1 MNMVTMKLKAFS
13 ILIAAAVL
21 ACISVAETFALP
33 LQAQRDTVQQS
44 LVHAVVTGRVTDSG
58 TGEPVPGANVILQT
72 ADGRAL
78 YGFTTTDSDGR
89 YRFEYSLRADSV
101 RVMITG
107 FNIRKAWRNVPLT
120 ASVTADF
127 QAEYERLQLNE
138 VTVTAEPIR
147 RRGDTLSY
155 LVDSYIDTLTD
166 RAIGDVLRKM
176 PGIDVSESGQI
187 RYNNRPINKFYIEG
201 LDLMGGRYGIA
212 VNNVRARDI
221 SRVEVL
227 ENHQPIKAL
236 KDVEFSP
243 DAAIN
248 LRLKDGA
255 KGSLIATLS
264 LGGGY
269 KPWMWNGELALML
282 FTGNY
287 QMMTTVKSNNSGDD
301 VTTELTSF
309 YDAFAKEYSQLGIHT
324 PATPDTDR
332 ERYMDNLTHAVS
344 INNIVR
350 LGDSTDNDNTLN
362 INAIYLH
369 DRQRYNSSSLTTY
382 YLPDGQPPLEIDETT
397 SATELSDEAEL
408 KLRYNLNNEKI
419 YLNEQIAFGAEWN
432 RNSGSVLSDGTPVE
446 QAMTVDPQLRLQNDL
461 GFVKVMNGN
470 IRLNFSSRINAS
482 SMPATLRVTPVLYPE
497 IFGYGQ
503 QAQDAVQLMDNRKL
517 YTRNILS
524 FSKGFKGG
532 LDLFVSA
539 GVVADIQGMTSGLT
553 PEDGIA
559 PADSMRNDMYY
570 HKIDAMANAGLTYR
584 YRGFRITGGLGLTY
598 SDLLVRDKVQ
608 GSDRRLGKLLFNP
621 NISMDLEITPNLKLL
636 ASGALINNL
645 GAPSSIYSG
654 YIMTDYRV
662 IGSRDGDIARG
673 LYRRYS
679 AELRYADA
687 LLSLF
692 GSVQTSYTRSRSNL
706 MYGTEYIG
714 SLSRIQTYS
723 IDNVSQGWSIDGK
736 IEKRFDAIST
746 TIGIPVGF
754 TRNWMDVL
762 RQGEIMPVSTWS
774 LPVGLELS
782 SRLAP
787 KIFLEYYIR
796 YVRSASEILPT
807 GPKAAETAE
816 VLTPINAVHQR
827 LRLSTTFFKRLSA
840 SITGEHYLN
849 DAISGGSRNIF
860 FLDASISYKAR
871 KFEYILE
878 GRNLLGTGTYN
889 QRTYS
894 DITNFQYLYRLRP
907 LSVMFKIRFSLG

>member
-1 MNMVTMKLKAFS
+1 MTMKLKTFA
-13 ILIAAAVL
+13 ILTAAAVL

-33 LQAQRDTVQQS
+33 SQAQRDTVRQS

-58 TGEPVPGANVILQT
+58 TGEPVPGANVMLQT

-107 FNIRKAWRNVPLT
+107 FNLRKAWRNIPLA

-127 QAEYERLQLNE
+127 QAEYEKLQLNE
-138 VTVTAEPIR
+138 VTVTAEPIK

-187 RYNNRPINKFYIEG
+187 MYNNRPINKFYIEG
-201 LDLMGGRYGIA
+201 LDLMGGRYGVA

-236 KDVEFSP
+236 KGVEFSP

-269 KPWMWNGELALML
+269 RPWMWNGELALML

-382 YLPDGQPPLEIDETT
+382 YLPDGQPPLEIDEAT
-397 SATELSDEAEL
+397 SATELSDGTEF

-461 GFVKVMNGN
+461 RFVKVMGNN
-470 IRLNFSSRINAS
+470 IRLSFNSRIFAS
-482 SMPATLRVTPVLYPE
+482 SLPSTLRITPLLYPE
-497 IFGYGQ
+497 IFGYDQ
-503 QAQDAVQLMDNRKL
+503 NAQDAVQLMNNRKIN
-517 YTRNILS
+517 TVNTIFLS
-524 FSKGFKGG
+524 KEFHGGFGIN
-532 LDLFVSA
+532 FAA
-539 GVVADIQGMTSGLT
+539 GADADFQGMASSLAPSGT
-553 PEDGIA
+553 DAA
-559 PADSMRNDMYY
+559 PDSLSNDMDYRSLAARAS
-570 HKIDAMANAGLTYR
+570 IGLSYR
-584 YRGFRITGGLGLTY
+584 YRSFHIGAGAALSYNDIFIQDNIRN
-598 SDLLVRDKVQ
+598 SSR
-608 GSDRRLGKLLFNP
+608 SLGKFFVNP
-621 NISMDLEITPNLKLL
+621 NINMDVEITPNLKFL
-636 ASGALINNL
+636 ASGAVINTL

-673 LYRRYS
+673 LYQRYS

-692 GSVQTSYTRSRSNL
+692 GSVQASYTRSRSNL

-787 KIFLEYYIR
+787 GIFLEYYIR

-807 GPKAAETAE
+807 GPEAAETAE
-816 VLTPINAVHQR
+816 VLTPINALHQR

-894 DITNFQYLYRLRP
+894 EITNFQYLYRLRP

>member
-1 MNMVTMKLKAFS
+1 M
-13 ILIAAAVL
+13 
-21 ACISVAETFALP
+21 
-33 LQAQRDTVQQS
+33 
-44 LVHAVVTGRVTDSG
+44 
-58 TGEPVPGANVILQT
+58 
-72 ADGRAL
+72 
-78 YGFTTTDSDGR
+78 
-89 YRFEYSLRADSV
+89 
-101 RVMITG
+101 
-107 FNIRKAWRNVPLT
+107 
-120 ASVTADF
+120 
-127 QAEYERLQLNE
+127 
-138 VTVTAEPIR
+138 TVTAEPIK

-201 LDLMGGRYGIA
+201 LDLMGGRYGVA

-309 YDAFAKEYSQLGIHT
+309 YDSFQKEYSPLSVHL
-324 PATPDTDR
+324 PALPDTDR

-397 SATELSDEAEL
+397 SATELSDGTEF

-446 QAMTVDPQLRLQNDL
+446 QAMTVNPQLRLQNDL

-503 QAQDAVQLMDNRKL
+503 QAQEAVQLMNNRNL

-553 PEDGIA
+553 PGDGIA

-662 IGSRDGDIARG
+662 IGSRNGDIAHGR
-673 LYRRYS
+673 YQTYS

-692 GSVQTSYTRSRSNL
+692 GSVRADYWRSRSSL

-762 RQGEIMPVSTWS
+762 RQSEIMPVSTWS
-774 LPVGLELS
+774 LPVGLEIS

-796 YVRSASEILPT
+796 HVRSASEILHT
-807 GPKAAETAE
+807 GPEAAETTE
-816 VLTPINAVHQR
+816 VLTPINALHQR

>member
-1 MNMVTMKLKAFS
+1 MKRKYFA
-13 ILIAAAVL
+13 ILTAAAVL
-21 ACISVAETFALP
+21 ACISVAEIFALP
-33 LQAQRDTVQQS
+33 LHAHSVDVCTPDSPARDTVRQS

-58 TGEPVPGANVILQT
+58 TGEPVPGANVMLQT

-78 YGFTTTDSDGR
+78 YGFTTTDRDGR
-89 YRFEYSLRADSV
+89 YSFEYSLRADSV

-107 FNIRKAWRNVPLT
+107 FNIRKVWRNVPLA

-127 QAEYERLQLNE
+127 QAEFERLQLNE

-155 LVDSYIDTLTD
+155 LVGSYIDTLTD

-187 RYNNRPINKFYIEG
+187 WYNNRPINKFYIEG
-201 LDLMGGRYGIA
+201 LDLMGGRYGVA

-236 KDVEFSP
+236 KDMEFSP

-269 KPWMWNGELALML
+269 KPWMWNGELAIML
-282 FTGNY
+282 FTGKY
-287 QMMTTVKSNNSGDD
+287 QMMITVKSNNSGDD
-301 VTTELTSF
+301 VSSELTSF
-309 YDAFAKEYSQLGIHT
+309 YDSFQKEHPPLSVHL
-324 PATPDTDR
+324 PALPDTDR

-369 DRQRYNSSSLTTY
+369 DRQQYNSSSLTTY

-397 SATELSDEAEL
+397 SATELSDGAEI
-408 KLRYNLNNEKI
+408 KLRYNLNNERI

-446 QAMTVDPQLRLQNDL
+446 QSMTVSPQLRLQNDL
-461 GFVKVMNGN
+461 GFVKVLKGN
-470 IRLNFSSRINAS
+470 IRLNFSSRIFAS
-482 SMPATLRVTPVLYPE
+482 SLPSTLRITPLLYPE
-497 IFGYGQ
+497 IFGYDQ
-503 QAQDAVQLMDNRKL
+503 NAQDAVQIMDSRKL

-539 GVVADIQGMTSGLT
+539 GAVADIQGMTSGLT
-553 PEDGIA
+553 PGDGIA

-608 GSDRRLGKLLFNP
+608 GNDRRLGKLLFNP
-621 NISMDLEITPNLKLL
+621 NISMDVEITPNLKLL

-654 YIMTDYRV
+654 YIMTDYRI
-662 IGSRDGDIARG
+662 IGSRNGDIAHGR
-673 LYRRYS
+673 YQTYS

-692 GSVQTSYTRSRSNL
+692 GSVRADYWRSRSNL

-714 SLSRIQTYS
+714 SLSRIGTYS
-723 IDNVSQGWSIDGK
+723 IDNLSQGWGIEGK

-746 TIGIPVGF
+746 TVGIPVEF
-754 TRNWMDVL
+754 RRTWMDVM
-762 RQGEIMPVSTWS
+762 RQNEVMPVSTWS
-774 LPVGLELS
+774 LPVGLEVS
-782 SRLAP
+782 SRLARSA
-787 KIFLEYYIR
+787 FMEYYIR
-796 YVRSASEILPT
+796 YVRSSSST
-807 GPKAAETAE
+807 RDE
-816 VLTPINAVHQR
+816 VFSPINALHQR
-827 LRLSTTFFKRLSA
+827 LGFNFVFFKRLSLNI
-840 SITGEHYLN
+840 SGEHYLN
-849 DAISGGSRNIF
+849 DAITSGSRNIF
-860 FLDASISYKAR
+860 FLDASISYR
-871 KFEYILE
+871 TRRMEYVLE
-878 GRNLLGTGTYN
+878 GRNLLNTGTYN
-889 QRTYS
+889 QRVWS
-894 DITNFQYLYRLRP
+894 DITNYQYNYLLRP
-907 LSVMFKIRFSLG
+907 VSVMFKIRFSIGS

>member
-1 MNMVTMKLKAFS
+1 MTMKLKTFA
-13 ILIAAAVL
+13 ILTAAAVL

-33 LQAQRDTVQQS
+33 LQAQRDNVRQS
-44 LVHAVVTGRVTDSG
+44 LIHAVVTGRVTDST
-58 TGEPVPGANVILQT
+58 TGEPVPDVNVMLQT
-72 ADGRAL
+72 PDGRAL
-78 YGFTTTDSDGR
+78 YGFTVTDGDGR
-89 YRFEYSLRADSV
+89 YRFEYSLKTDSV

-107 FNIRKAWRNVPLT
+107 FNIRKAWKNTTLVPESGT
-120 ASVTADF
+120 ATVDF
-127 QAEYERLQLNE
+127 KTVFETLKINE
-138 VTVTAEPIR
+138 VEIKAEPIKR
-147 RRGDTLSY
+147 QGDTLSY
-155 LVDSYIDTLTD
+155 LVGSYIDTLTD

-176 PGIDVSESGQI
+176 PGINVSEAGQVF
-187 RYNNRPINKFYIEG
+187 YNNRPINKFYIEG
-201 LDLMGGRYGIA
+201 LDLMGGRYGVA
-212 VNNVRARDI
+212 VNNVRAKDI

-282 FTGNY
+282 FTGKY

-301 VTTELTSF
+301 VRSELTSF
-309 YDAFAKEYSQLGIHT
+309 YDSFHIEYSPLSVHL
-324 PATPDTDR
+324 PALPDTDR

-344 INNIVR
+344 VNNIIK
-350 LGDSTDNDNTLN
+350 LGDSTDTDNTLN
-362 INAIYLH
+362 INAVYLH
-369 DRQRYNSSSLTTY
+369 DRQRYNSTSLTTY

-397 SATELSDEAEL
+397 SATELSDEAEI

-432 RNSGSVLSDGTPVE
+432 RNTGSVLSDGSPVE
-446 QAMTVDPQLRLQNDL
+446 QTMTANPQLRLQNDL
-461 GFVKVMNGN
+461 RFVKVLDND
-470 IRLNFSSRINAS
+470 IRLNFSSLINAA
-482 SMPATLRVTPVLYPE
+482 SMPATLRVSPVLYPE

-503 QAQDAVQLMDNRKL
+503 QAQEAVQIMDNRKL
-517 YTRNILS
+517 YTRSILS

-539 GVVADIQGMTSGLT
+539 GVMADIQGMTSGLT
-553 PEDGIA
+553 PGEGIA

-570 HKIDAMANAGLTYR
+570 HKIDAMSNAGLTYR
-584 YRGFRITGGLGLTY
+584 YRGFRISGGLGLTY

-654 YIMTDYRV
+654 YIMTDYRI
-662 IGSRDGDIARG
+662 IGSRDGDIAYGR
-673 LYRRYS
+673 YQTYS

-692 GSVQTSYTRSRSNL
+692 GSVRADYWRSRSNL

-762 RQGEIMPVSTWS
+762 RQGEIIPVSTWS
-774 LPVGLELS
+774 LPVGLEIS
-782 SRLAP
+782 SRLARSA
-787 KIFLEYYIR
+787 FLEYYIR
-796 YVRSASEILPT
+796 YVRSSSSTQDEAFS
-807 GPKAAETAE
+807 
-816 VLTPINAVHQR
+816 PINTLHQR
-827 LRLSTTFFKRLSA
+827 LGFNFVFFKRLSLNI
-840 SITGEHYLN
+840 SGEHYLN
-849 DAISGGSRNIF
+849 DAITSGSRNIF
-860 FLDASISYKAR
+860 FLDAHISYKAKR
-871 KFEYILE
+871 IEYILE
-878 GRNLLGTGTYN
+878 GRNLLNTGTYN
-889 QRTYS
+889 QRIWS
-894 DITNFQYLYRLRP
+894 DITNYQYNYLLRP
-907 LSVMFKIRFSLG
+907 VSVMFKVRFSIG